1 MAVTYQDVPEYG
13 ASTTNSFQIELFYD
27 GRIRVTYLELAAQYG
42 LAGLSAGQGIPALFA
57 ASDLSAY
64 SACAALPPALQL
76 SALVQSNAVLSLTW
90 NAATGQSYQV
100 QYRNDLTM
108 TGWLNL
114 GSPIA
119 ATDDAAGVRDPL
131 TNAQR
136 FYRVIR
142 VAN

>member
-1 MAVTYQDVPEYG
+1 M
-13 ASTTNSFQIELFYD
+13 
-27 GRIRVTYLELAAQYG
+27 
-42 LAGLSAGQGIPALFA
+42 
-57 ASDLSAY
+57 
-64 SACAALPPALQL
+64 
-76 SALVQSNAVLSLTW
+76 LSLTW
-90 NAATGQSYQV
+90 NAKTGQSYQV
-100 QYRNDLTM
+100 QYRNDLTT

-119 ATDDAAGVRDPL
+119 ATEDAAGVRDPL